1 MEFAFDARP
10 PAGADDS
17 YIPVG
22 GPLSELQFRKFL
34 SEQFHLLLEL
44 GRWIPVSILVGLM
57 AGSASALLLV
67 SLNYAT
73 YLRESHVWLILLLAP
88 AGWSI
93 GLLYRQ
99 FGSRVEGGNNLILEE
114 THDPTATIP
123 VRMTPLVLIGTVVTH
138 IFGGSAGREG
148 TAIQMGASLADQ
160 LSGPLRMTP
169 HDRRILLM
177 AGISAGFGSVF
188 GTPLAGA
195 VFGLEVLAIGRL
207 SYDAIT
213 PCILSAFVGDLVTHA
228 WGVHHTIYK
237 VYAVPAMSFNGVAY
251 SMIAGMFCGLTALS
265 FAKLTHF
272 VSHTGRRW
280 IANPTLRPVAGG
292 LIVTIVVFASG
303 TSRTLKYLGLGIPTI
318 VASFDSRVAP
328 FDFAAKSVL
337 TAVTLGTGFKGG
349 EVTPLFYIGSTLGN
363 SLSRILPLP
372 PSLLA
377 AMGFAAVFS
386 GAANT
391 PIASTLMA
399 VELFGAE
406 AGAYA
411 GIACVI
417 SYLFSGHAGIYQ
429 AQRVA
434 RSKHVANAV
443 EEGLSLGAIASLR
456 DGPQDDLLGKINQFG
471 YIGDTDMEH
480 LGVLRL
486 YFSASEMRRADS
498 WWKRFAPQALGSYL
512 LKQAKDHGIEQALL
526 HRVTGG
532 YLKGQNL
539 VFDTGEIPPARLPQC
554 LELVGDEEDL
564 ESFVK
569 HNAEHLKN
577 VRIIFLHGKEAEV
590 EAAIDREELE
600 RALEIEHDPNF
611 NAAKDDE

>member
-1 MEFAFDARP
+1 
-10 PAGADDS
+10 
-17 YIPVG
+17 
-22 GPLSELQFRKFL
+22 LSESQLRNSF
-34 SEQFHLLLEL
+34 SEQLHLLFEL
-44 GRWIPVSILVGLM
+44 GRWIPVAALVGLM
-57 AGSASALLLV
+57 AGSASALLLI

-73 YLRESHVWLILLLAP
+73 YLRERHTWLILLLAP
-88 AGWSI
+88 AGWLI
-93 GLLYRQ
+93 GLLYQ
-99 FGSRVEGGNNLILEE
+99 QVGSRVEGGNNLILEE
-114 THDPTATIP
+114 THDPTSTIP
-123 VRMTPLVLIGTVVTH
+123 ARMTPLVLVGTVVTH

-160 LSGPLRMTP
+160 LSVPLRMTP

-195 VFGLEVLAIGRL
+195 IFGLEVLAIGRL
-207 SYDAIT
+207 SYDAVT
-213 PCILSAFVGDLVTHA
+213 PCILSAFIGDLVTHA

-237 VYAVPAMSFNGVAY
+237 VSNIPPMSFSGVAY
-251 SMIAGMFCGLTALS
+251 STIVGIACGLVAMV

-272 VSHTGRRW
+272 VSHTGRRF
-280 IANPTLRPVAGG
+280 IAKPALRPVAGG
-292 LIVTIVVFASG
+292 LIVTIAVFSIG

-318 VASFDSRVAP
+318 VASFSSRVAP
-328 FDFAAKSVL
+328 FDFAAKSVF
-337 TAVTLGTGFKGG
+337 TAITLGTGFKGG
-349 EVTPLFYIGSTLGN
+349 EVTPLFYIGATLGN
-363 SLSRILPLP
+363 SLSHVVPLP

-399 VELFGAE
+399 AELFGAE

-411 GIACVI
+411 GIACVV

-429 AQRVA
+429 AQRVGK
-434 RSKHVANAV
+434 SKHVANAA
-443 EEGLSLGAIASLR
+443 EEGLSLASIASLR
-456 DGPQDDLLGKINQFG
+456 SMPQEDLLSKINEFG
-471 YIGDTDMEH
+471 YIGETDMEH

-498 WWKRFAPQALGSYL
+498 WWKRIAPQALGSFL

-526 HRVTGG
+526 HRVIGG
-532 YLKGQNL
+532 YLKGQDL
-539 VFDTGEIPPARLPQC
+539 VFDTGEIQPAKLPQC
-554 LELVGDEEDL
+554 LELVRDEEDL

-569 HNAEHLKN
+569 HNSEHLKN
-577 VRIIFLHGKEAEV
+577 VRIIFLHGKEAEI

-600 RALEIEHDPNF
+600 QALELEHNPNF
-611 NAAKDDE
+611 NTANDEE